1 MLFLSKKCHFQ
12 LFYETMLKK
21 SHFVPNFTAPKSI
34 YNSEDSKL
42 MSHQLIK
49 LIDTKIIYSSDLRFS
64 PRLTYITPFLFLFT
78 GSLLTFSF
86 SSSVQAAEFSKILK
100 PYFDYTVM
108 ADDNML
114 RFRDTLLNQS
124 KEQMEQNGFSTER
137 IRELVSQGKT
147 ADVLN
152 RFSGG
157 ILFEKQISRQRLS
170 AGFNWT
176 YNRYERFHEINNNLL
191 SANGNWHWLLGNR
204 LEGNIGANY
213 RESLLPFIF
222 QPGTK
227 AIRSERSEFINAAWR
242 FHPSWSLNGEYTR
255 YDLGVNSDFN
265 VNADTT
271 QPTPTNT
278 NRFKFLSR
286 SENRFELGLDY
297 LTARQNKVGI
307 LFRDTVGEFTNP
319 TVAQDNLVRINSFN
333 QAEVM
338 AKTVWNVTEKSQL
351 ELMGGWVNRSN
362 STGFSGRDFD
372 GFNGR
377 LIYHWQPTEKLG
389 LTLNGWRLT
398 SVMQQLTGSFSLNT
412 GGSIVPSWNITPK
425 IRLEG
430 DFSYEDR
437 QFDRFSIQNQSNLAL
452 GRNNT
457 FRNATVRLVY
467 TPQPGLLLSTSIY
480 HSDLHATADNPNSR
494 PGSFNAN
501 GVTANLQYIYGKR

>member
-1 MLFLSKKCHFQ
+1 MPNFIDFQ
-12 LFYETMLKK
+12 LFY
-21 SHFVPNFTAPKSI
+21 
-34 YNSEDSKL
+34 NSKILKL

-49 LIDTKIIYSSDLRFS
+49 LVITNIIYFHRLHLS
-64 PRLTYITPFLFLFT
+64 PRLTYFSSIIFFIT
-78 GSLLTFSF
+78 GSIFVLLF
-86 SSSVQAAEFSKILK
+86 SSPARAAEFSKILK
-100 PYFDYTVM
+100 PYFDYTVT
-108 ADDNML
+108 ADDNMM
-114 RFRDTLLNQS
+114 RFRDTVLNQT
-124 KEQMEQNGFSTER
+124 KADLDREQFSTER
-137 IRELVSQGKT
+137 IRELISQGKT
-147 ADVLN
+147 ADILN

-204 LEGNIGANY
+204 FEGNIGANY
-213 RESLLPFIF
+213 QQSLLPFIF
-222 QPGTK
+222 QPGSK
-227 AIRSERSEFINAAWR
+227 AIRNERSEFINGAWR
-242 FHPSWSLNGEYTR
+242 FHPSWSLRGDYTR
-255 YDLGVNSDFN
+255 YDLTVDSNFSI
-265 VNADTT
+265 NAGANPSV
-271 QPTPTNT
+271 PTF
-278 NRFKFLSR
+278 NRFQFLSR

-297 LTARQNKVGI
+297 LTASQNKIGV
-307 LFRDTVGEFTNP
+307 LFRDTLGEFTNP
-319 TVAQDNLVRINSFN
+319 TVAQDNLLRVNGFN
-333 QAEVM
+333 QVEVM
-338 AKTVWNVTEKSQL
+338 AKTIWNVTEKSQL

-412 GGSIVPSWNITPK
+412 GGSIVPSWNITSK
-425 IRLEG
+425 VRLEG

-437 QFDRFSIQNQSNLAL
+437 QFDRFSVQQTQSNFQI

-457 FRNATVRLVY
+457 FRNATLRLVY

-480 HSDLHATADNPNSR
+480 HSDLNATSGAIDPKTGL
-494 PGSFNAN
+494 PQAIGDFNAN